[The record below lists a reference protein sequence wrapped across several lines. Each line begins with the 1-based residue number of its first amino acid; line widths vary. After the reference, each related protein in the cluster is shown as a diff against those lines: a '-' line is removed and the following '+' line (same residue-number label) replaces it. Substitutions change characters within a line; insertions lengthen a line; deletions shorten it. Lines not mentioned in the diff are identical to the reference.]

1 MHSNGSNH
9 LNILQAPDQS
19 INGSLQASYCLALA
33 ACVERPPHHNRACDL
48 GGHTSTMLL
57 PKMHIS
63 HWWGYRAVHL
73 FRADEL
79 LSARRADE
87 RLSARRA
94 DERLSARQRE
104 HVDFAVFTGKNLV
117 GALRRAVLGEG
128 RERILKLGGE
138 RLERAADTRGSGR
151 CEE

>member
-1 MHSNGSNH
+1 
-9 LNILQAPDQS
+9 
-19 INGSLQASYCLALA
+19 
-33 ACVERPPHHNRACDL
+33 
-48 GGHTSTMLL
+48 MLL